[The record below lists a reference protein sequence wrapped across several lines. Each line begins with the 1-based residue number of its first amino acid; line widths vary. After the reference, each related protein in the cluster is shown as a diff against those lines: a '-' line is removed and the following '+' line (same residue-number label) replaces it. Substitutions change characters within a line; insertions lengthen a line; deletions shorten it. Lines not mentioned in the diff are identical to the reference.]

1 MDIFKFQ
8 KELFQK
14 GKQYGFNDMEIFYT
28 LNSSTSIGVQKNT
41 VKDYKIAETY
51 GVSFRGIYMDKMG
64 YSYVEKISEESID
77 FLLKEAMEN
86 AKTIEVDD
94 EEELF
99 EGAEK
104 YETVNKYSEALVK
117 IPVQELIESAFKL
130 EKAALEADSRI
141 KQVLECSI
149 SRHIY
154 ESAIINTK
162 GMNCYSKGCIVSA
175 AVYVMANDEMQTS
188 TGFEYDFTLSDFSKL
203 NFKNIAKKAVVEAV
217 SKLWAES
224 IQSGNYPVIFRH
236 NTATELF
243 ASFISS
249 FSGENVE
256 KGFSILKGKLGQ
268 TIAGHNINVIENP
281 LMEDAPGAEGFDA
294 EGYPTKRVLLV
305 KNGKLLNFMHNR
317 KTSKKAG
324 TSSTGN
330 ASKNGF
336 NSTVTVG
343 AHNVYLKPGDK
354 GLEDI
359 IKETQDGLFII
370 ELHGTNAGI
379 NSVSGD
385 FSLYAAG
392 FLIEKGKLTHPVNQI
407 TVSGN
412 IFKVMNNLDEIA
424 NDLIIKSSVT
434 SPSVKVRS
442 LSISGK

>member
-1 MDIFKFQ
+1 M
-8 KELFQK
+8 
-14 GKQYGFNDMEIFYT
+14 
-28 LNSSTSIGVQKNT
+28 
-41 VKDYKIAETY
+41 
-51 GVSFRGIYMDKMG
+51 
-64 YSYVEKISEESID
+64 
-77 FLLKEAMEN
+77 
-86 AKTIEVDD
+86 
-94 EEELF
+94 
-99 EGAEK
+99 
-104 YETVNKYSEALVK
+104 
-117 IPVQELIESAFKL
+117 
-130 EKAALEADSRI
+130 
-141 KQVLECSI
+141 
-149 SRHIY
+149 
-154 ESAIINTK
+154 
-162 GMNCYSKGCIVSA
+162 
-175 AVYVMANDEMQTS
+175 
-188 TGFEYDFTLSDFSKL
+188 
-203 NFKNIAKKAVVEAV
+203 EAV

-224 IQSGNYPVIFRH
+224 IQLGNYPVIFRH

-268 TIAGHNINVIENP
+268 TIAGHNINVIEDP
-281 LMEDAPGAEGFDA
+281 LMEGAPGAEGFDA